1 MYLCLIEDDELMGES
16 LVDRFVLEGFQVDWH
31 KTATSAMEAIR
42 RISYGI
48 IISDIQLP
56 DLSGEEMFR
65 KLLEQEPYLPPT
77 IFITAYGSIERA
89 VRLLKL
95 GATDYVT
102 KPFDLGQFV
111 DKLRS
116 LCQQHLP
123 ITAPETATHQLGVSE
138 SMRKLERLLPR
149 IAARAST
156 VLITGESGVG
166 KEVVAREIHELAPKS
181 IPQAPP
187 PGRFVAVNA
196 AALPESLLEAE
207 LFGHEKGAF
216 TGADRVKRGYFE
228 LADGGTL
235 FLDEIG
241 DLSPLVQTKLLR
253 VLQDRQIT
261 RVGGEAPIRVS
272 LRLIC
277 ATHRNLSELVQRGAF
292 REDLFYRINLIHLR
306 VPPLRARPEDVV
318 WLARRILAELAVGA
332 REAPRRL
339 HPSTEAA
346 MARYPWPGNVRELR
360 HRLERACILD
370 EGTVLMPQALFGDET
385 DILAT
390 GTFAESDTL
399 DKYLYRCE
407 RLYIEHALEECER
420 KVGRTAEKLGISRKT
435 LWEKMRRHGLHADA
449 D

>member
-16 LVDRFVLEGFQVDWH
+16 MVDRLVLEGFQVDWYR
-31 KTATSAMEAIR
+31 TAAPAMEAIR
-42 RISYGI
+42 RISYGV

-77 IFITAYGSIERA
+77 IFITAYGSIDRA
-89 VRLLKL
+89 VQLLKL

-102 KPFDLGQFV
+102 KPFDPGEFV
-111 DKLRS
+111 DKLHL

-123 ITAPETATHQLGVSE
+123 TLSAETEAPQLGVSE
-138 SMRKLERLLPR
+138 PARKLEQLLPR
-149 IAARAST
+149 IAARANT
-156 VLITGESGVG
+156 ILITGETGVG
-166 KEVVAREIHELAPKS
+166 KEVVAQMIHELASKFA
-181 IPQAPP
+181 APELP
-187 PGRFVAVNA
+187 SGRFVAVNA
-196 AALPESLLEAE
+196 AALPETLLEAE

-216 TGADRVKRGYFE
+216 TGAGRVKRGYFE

-261 RVGGEAPIRVS
+261 RVGGEEPIRVS

-277 ATHRNLSELVQRGAF
+277 ATHRDLSELVQRGTF
-292 REDLFYRINLIHLR
+292 REDLFYRINIIQLR
-306 VPPLRARPEDVV
+306 IPPLRARPEDAV
-318 WLARRILAELAVGA
+318 WLARRILAELAASA

-339 HPSTEAA
+339 HPTTEAA
-346 MARYPWPGNVRELR
+346 ITRYPWPGNIRELR

-370 EGTVLMPQALFGDET
+370 ETTVLMPQALFGDKA
-385 DILAT
+385 DALAT
-390 GTFAESDTL
+390 GPIAQSDTL
-399 DKYLYRCE
+399 EKYLNHCE
-407 RLYIEHALEECER
+407 RLYIEQALEECDR
-420 KVGRTAEKLGISRKT
+420 KVGRAAEKLGISRKN
-435 LWEKMRRHGLHADA
+435 LWEKMRRHGLRADA